1 MLSKRNFTHPVKVGS
16 LIFGGDSPVSI
27 QSMTTTR
34 TKDVTAT
41 VTQIH
46 TLEKAGVEVIRVA
59 VPDLASVHA
68 LASIKEKISVPLVAD
83 IHFDSSLALQS
94 LDKPID
100 LLRINPGNIGGL
112 ENFSKIVAKANQR
125 NIPLRLGVNAGSLEK
140 EILKKWG
147 FPSATAMVEQ
157 TLKYIAIIQKV
168 SFKNVILSLKSAD
181 VKTTIEAYRL
191 IASKTKYPLH
201 IGVTEAGT
209 YLRGT
214 VKSAIGLGYLL
225 LEGIGD
231 TLRVSLTA
239 NPLEEVKVAKEILQA
254 TGVRKFGP
262 EIISCPTCGRC
273 NIDLIPL
280 VQLVEEKVATL
291 KEPIKIAVMG
301 CAVNGPGE
309 ARQADFGV
317 AGGQGEGLVFR
328 KGQVI
333 KKVSEKY
340 LVDTLIKTIKESI
353 NWE

>member
-16 LIFGGDSPVSI
+16 LVFGGDNLVSI

-41 VTQIH
+41 VAQIH
-46 TLEKAGVEVIRVA
+46 ALEKEGVEVIRVA
-59 VPDLASVHA
+59 VPDLASMHA
-68 LASIKEKISVPLVAD
+68 LEAIKERIGVPLVAD
-83 IHFDSSLALQS
+83 IHFDCSLAMQS

-100 LLRINPGNIGGL
+100 LLRLNPGNIGGL
-112 ENFSKIVAKANQR
+112 ENFSKIVAKAKQR

-147 FPSATAMVEQ
+147 LSSAAAMVEQ
-157 TLKYIAIIQKV
+157 TLKYIAIIQKL
-168 SFKNVILSLKSAD
+168 SFENIVLSLKSAD
-181 VKTTIEAYRL
+181 VKTTIEAYKI
-191 IASKTKYPLH
+191 IAGKTTYPLH
-201 IGVTEAGT
+201 IGITEAGT
-209 YLRGT
+209 YMRGT
-214 VKSAIGLGYLL
+214 IKSAIGLGYLL

-239 NPLEEVKVAKEILQA
+239 DPLEEVKVAKEILQA

-291 KEPIKIAVMG
+291 KEPVKIAVMG

-328 KGQVI
+328 KGQVV
-333 KKVSEKY
+333 KKVAEKD
-340 LVDTLIKTIKESI
+340 LVDTLIKIIKQST